1 MEARKQNFQLKY
13 LLKRIKIKIKFIM
26 VIVILVLHCMMN
38 VVRSSVS
45 QEYTASSFRVTDL
58 IQVDVEGMVGKKIC
72 HIGQVAAVCSGHY
85 N

>member
-1 MEARKQNFQLKY
+1 
-13 LLKRIKIKIKFIM
+13 
-26 VIVILVLHCMMN
+26 MMN
-38 VVRSSVS
+38 VVSSSVS

-72 HIGQVAAVCSGHY
+72 HIGQVVAVCSGHY